1 MQYQSFVAGSGISG
15 ATGPTGATGVIA
27 PWTKISTTTS
37 ATANTQYLANT
48 ATGAFTLTLP
58 STPSIGVMVV
68 VADDYNFGANN
79 LTIGRNGSTIQG
91 IADDLGIN
99 ISNSLT
105 TLIYDGTTWRV
116 STNAGPQG
124 ATGATGPS
132 GTNGTNGA
140 TGPTGA
146 TGLGATGAT
155 GASLFA
161 DSNNVIF
168 LNNTLITSNTTLQP
182 GRGAFSVGPISVNT
196 GIQLIVSSNTRYVVL

>member
-37 ATANTQYLANT
+37 ASANTQYLANT

-58 STPSIGVMVV
+58 GTPNIGVMVV
-68 VADDYNFGANN
+68 IADYYNFGANN
-79 LTIGRNGSTIQG
+79 LTVARNGSTIQG
-91 IADDLGIN
+91 IADDLAIN

-105 TLIYDGTTWRV
+105 TFVYDGNTWRV

-124 ATGATGPS
+124 ATGATGPT
-132 GTNGTNGA
+132 GTSGTNGA
-140 TGPTGA
+140 TGA
-146 TGLGATGAT
+146 TGSGATGAT

-168 LNNTLITSNTTLQP
+168 LNNTLITSNTTLLP

-196 GIQLIVSSNTRYVVL
+196 GVQLIVSSNTRYVVL

>member
-27 PWTKISTTTS
+27 PWTKISANTS
-37 ATANTQYLANT
+37 ASANTQYLANT

-58 STPSIGVMVV
+58 GTPNIGVMVV
-68 VADDYNFGANN
+68 IADDYDFGANN
-79 LTIGRNGSTIQG
+79 LFVARNGSTIQG

-124 ATGATGPS
+124 ATGATGP
-132 GTNGTNGA
+132 NGA
-140 TGPTGA
+140 TGA

-155 GASLFA
+155 GVSLFA

-168 LNNTLITSNTTLQP
+168 LNNTLITSNTTLSP

-196 GIQLIVSSNTRYVVL
+196 GVQLIVSSNTRYVVL

>member
-1 MQYQSFVAGSGISG
+1 
-15 ATGPTGATGVIA
+15 
-27 PWTKISTTTS
+27 
-37 ATANTQYLANT
+37 
-48 ATGAFTLTLP
+48 
-58 STPSIGVMVV
+58 MVV
-68 VADDYNFGANN
+68 IADDYNFGANN
-79 LTIGRNGSTIQG
+79 LTVARNGSTIQG
-91 IADDLGIN
+91 IADDLAIN

-105 TLIYDGTTWRV
+105 TFVYDGNTWRV

-124 ATGATGPS
+124 ATGATGP
-132 GTNGTNGA
+132 

-196 GIQLIVSSNTRYVVL
+196 GVQLIVSSNTRYVVL

>member
-27 PWTKISTTTS
+27 PWTKISANTS
-37 ATANTQYLANT
+37 ASANTQYLANT

-58 STPSIGVMVV
+58 GTPSVGVMVV
-68 VADDYNFGANN
+68 IADDYNFGANN
-79 LTIGRNGSTIQG
+79 LFVARNGSTIQG

-124 ATGATGPS
+124 ATGATGPTGTS
-132 GTNGTNGA
+132 GTNGA
-140 TGPTGA
+140 TGA

-168 LNNTLITSNTTLQP
+168 LNNTLITSNTTLLP

-196 GIQLIVSSNTRYVVL
+196 GVQLIVSSNTRYVVL

>member
-58 STPSIGVMVV
+58 GTPNIGAMVV
-68 VADDYNFGANN
+68 VADDYDFGSNN
-79 LTIGRNGSTIQG
+79 LTIDRNGNTIQN
-91 IADDLGIN
+91 IADNLAIN

-124 ATGATGPS
+124 ATGATGP
-132 GTNGTNGA
+132 
-140 TGPTGA
+140 TGA
-146 TGLGATGAT
+146 TGVTGATGTAGSNGATGAT
-155 GASLFA
+155 GTSLYA
-161 DSNNVIF
+161 DSNNVIL
-168 LNNTLITSNTTLQP
+168 LNNTVITSNTTIAANT
-182 GRGAFSVGPISVNT
+182 GALSVGPVFIST
-196 GIQLIVSSNTRYVVL
+196 GNYLNISANARYLVL

>member
-37 ATANTQYLANT
+37 ASANTQYLANT

-58 STPSIGVMVV
+58 GTPSIGVMVV
-68 VADDYNFGANN
+68 IADDYNFGANN
-79 LTIGRNGSTIQG
+79 LTVARNGSTIQG
-91 IADDLGIN
+91 IADDLAIN

-105 TLIYDGTTWRV
+105 TFVYDGNTWRV

-124 ATGATGPS
+124 ATGATGP
-132 GTNGTNGA
+132 NGA
-140 TGPTGA
+140 TGA

-155 GASLFA
+155 GVSLFA

-168 LNNTLITSNTTLQP
+168 LNNTLITSNTTLSP

-196 GIQLIVSSNTRYVVL
+196 GVQLIVSSNTRYVVL